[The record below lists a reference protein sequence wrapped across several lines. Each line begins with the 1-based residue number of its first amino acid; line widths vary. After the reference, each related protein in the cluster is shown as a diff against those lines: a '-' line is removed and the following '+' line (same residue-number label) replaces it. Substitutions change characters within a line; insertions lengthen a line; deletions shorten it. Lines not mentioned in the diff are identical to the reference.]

1 MLSYDV
7 YKITNKL
14 NNKHYIGITSKGIS
28 ARIKEHIYT
37 AERDP
42 VFPIHRALNKYGKDN
57 FTFELLD
64 FSCNSWEELTEKEK
78 YYINLYKSNDREFG
92 YNLTEGGD
100 GIVGY
105 KHTEEAKIKMSIA
118 SSGRE
123 VTEATR
129 LKLSEAGKK
138 RTEGRVAYW
147 ESGTQGSTRRKPI
160 LQYTKEGLYIREFD
174 GVNIAAKETGIST
187 SIIINALKGK
197 AILASKKNPYIWVY
211 KSDYPDVP
219 NQVSASLYA
228 KNPDWKPT
236 ISEECRVARKNA
248 ETTEKAKTTYR
259 NNGMCTAIP
268 ICQYTKEGELI
279 AEYSSMNEAARITGC
294 DIKGIRKQLKTPTSR
309 ENKAAWSNLKF
320 VWKYNDQSKLNI

>member
-14 NNKHYIGITSKGIS
+14 NNKHYIGITSKGIG

-100 GIVGY
+100 GTVGY
-105 KHTEEAKIKMSIA
+105 RHTEEAKIKMSVS

-147 ESGTQGSTRRKPI
+147 ESEKMGSGKRKPV
-160 LQYTKEGLYIREFD
+160 LQYTKEGFYMNEYTSIS
-174 GVNIAAKETGIST
+174 AASKTTGISSNT
-187 SIIINALKGK
+187 ILTAAKGR

-211 KSDYPDVP
+211 KEDYPDIP
-219 NQVSASLYA
+219 NQVPSSLYA
-228 KNPDWKPT
+228 KNPDWKPI
-236 ISEECRVARKNA
+236 ISEECRIARQNTKI
-248 ETTEKAKTTYR
+248 TEKAKIAFR
-259 NNGMCTAIP
+259 NNGMRTAVS

-279 AEYSSMNEAARITGC
+279 AEYASINEASRMTGC
-294 DIKGIRKQLKTPTSR
+294 DTKRIRKQLKDPTSP
-309 ENKAAWSNLKF
+309 ENKRAWSNLKY
-320 VWKYNDQSKLNI
+320 VWKYKTN

>member
-14 NNKHYIGITSKGIS
+14 NNKCYIGITSKGIS

-78 YYINLYKSNDREFG
+78 YYINLYKSNDKEFG

-100 GIVGY
+100 GALGR
-105 KHTEEAKIKMSIA
+105 KHTDGAKLKMSIA
-118 SSGRE
+118 ASGRE

-129 LKLSEAGKK
+129 IKLSEAGKR

-147 ESGTQGSTRRKPI
+147 ESGKQSTNRRKPI
-160 LQYTKEGLYIREFD
+160 IQYTKEGLYIKEFE
-174 GVNIAAKETGIST
+174 GVNIASRETGIST
-187 SIIINALKGK
+187 STIITALKGK

-211 KSDYPDVP
+211 KEEYPDVP
-219 NQVSASLYA
+219 AQVPATLYA

-236 ISEECRVARKNA
+236 ISEECRTARKRA
-248 ETTEKAKTTYR
+248 ETTERAKQTYK
-259 NNGMCTAIP
+259 NNGMSTAIP
-268 ICQYTKEGELI
+268 ICQYTKEGIFL
-279 AEYSSMNEAARITGC
+279 AEYSSMNEASRVTGC
-294 DIKGIRKQLKTPTSR
+294 DIKRIRKQLTNPTSP
-309 ENKAAWSNLKF
+309 ENKRAWANLKF
-320 VWKYNDQSKLNI
+320 VWKYKDQSKSNI